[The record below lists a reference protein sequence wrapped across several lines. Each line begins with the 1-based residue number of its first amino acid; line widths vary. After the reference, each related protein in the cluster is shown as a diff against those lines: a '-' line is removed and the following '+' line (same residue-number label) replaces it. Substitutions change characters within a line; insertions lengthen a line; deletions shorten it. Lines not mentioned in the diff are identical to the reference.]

1 MKQLKF
7 FAVTL
12 VLTVLGILLHA
23 GEAKPVAGTVKSD
36 DGIPIRYQV
45 TGKGEPA
52 LVFVH
57 GWCCDR
63 TYWDQQVPHFSKNY
77 KVVTIDLAGHGES
90 GLDRKEWTTQSFG
103 QDVAVV
109 VKKLDLKKVILLG
122 HSMGGGVIAEA
133 TLLIP
138 KRVIGLVGVDT
149 FNTIE
154 RKFTREQID
163 QFLAPSRAD
172 FVKGT
177 QNFIRAIMFYPDA
190 DPALV
195 DKIANDMA
203 SAPPEVGLGAMEAI
217 FNLDLPALLDKVKV
231 PVYCVNADKFPI
243 DIEAG
248 KRHTVSFKV
257 KIMPKVGHFLMMEDP
272 KTFNRLLD
280 ETLKEL
286 TQTQ

>member
-1 MKQLKF
+1 MKQFKC
-7 FAVTL
+7 FAVIL
-12 VLTVLGILLHA
+12 FLTVLSILVHA
-23 GEAKPVAGTVKSD
+23 GEAKPAVGTVKSN
-36 DGIPIRYQV
+36 DGVPIYYQV
-45 TGKGEPA
+45 SGKGEPA

-57 GWCCDR
+57 CWCCDR
-63 TYWDQQVPHFSKNY
+63 TYWNKQVPYFSKNY
-77 KVVTIDLAGHGES
+77 KVVTIDLAGHGAS
-90 GLDRKEWTTQSFG
+90 GLDRKEWTTQAFG
-103 QDVAVV
+103 QDVAAV

-122 HSMGGGVIAEA
+122 HSMGGGVIAA
-133 TLLIP
+133 AALLIP
-138 KRVIGLVGVDT
+138 KRVIGLIGVDT

-154 RKFTREQID
+154 QKFTREQFD
-163 QFLAPSRAD
+163 QFLAPLRAD

-177 QNFIRAIMFYPDA
+177 QNFIRSIMFYPDA

-203 SAPPEVGLGAMEAI
+203 SAPPEVGLGAMEAM
-217 FNLDLPALLDKVKV
+217 FNLDLPVLLDKVKV
-231 PVYCVNADKFPI
+231 PVYCVNSDKFPI

-272 KTFNRLLD
+272 KTFNQLLD

>member
-1 MKQLKF
+1 MKQLKC
-7 FAVTL
+7 FAVIL
-12 VLTVLGILLHA
+12 VLIVLNILVHA
-23 GEAKPVAGTVKSD
+23 GEAEPIVGTVKSD
-36 DGIPIRYQV
+36 DGVPICYQV
-45 TGKGEPA
+45 SGKGEPA

-63 TYWDQQVPHFSKNY
+63 TYWNKQVPHFSKNY
-77 KVVTIDLAGHGES
+77 KIVTIDLAGHGAS
-90 GLDRKEWTTQSFG
+90 GMDRKEWTTQAFG
-103 QDVAVV
+103 QDVAAV
-109 VKKLDLKKVILLG
+109 VKKLNLKKVILLG
-122 HSMGGGVIAEA
+122 HSMGGGIIAEA

-149 FNTIE
+149 FDTIE
-154 RKFTREQID
+154 QKYTREQID
-163 QFLAPSRAD
+163 QLLAPLRAD
-172 FVKGT
+172 FVKET
-177 QNFIRAIMFYPDA
+177 QNFIRNIMFYPDA
-190 DPALV
+190 EPALV

-203 SAPPEVGLGAMEAI
+203 SAPPEVGLGAMEAA
-217 FNLDLPALLDKVKV
+217 FNLDLSALLDKIKV

-257 KIMPKVGHFLMMEDP
+257 RIMPKVGHFLMMEDP